1 MAITFDR
8 WVSDTVPS
16 ERFPLYTR
24 ANVGEVFPDPVFP
37 FTRSLMLFDGAE
49 LGWRD
54 AWERIGAF
62 DADEFRAD
70 EMDTIGVS
78 GGYCYLNAS
87 IIRLFGER
95 APGLSAQAMDE
106 QFFGAQPGL
115 RPYSEEPGDVRPDLS
130 EKVGGWLGF
139 VLTAADT
146 PDLLV
151 DRQSTEKLRDAR
163 PDVTAMGDRELVDF
177 ARNVM
182 TDGGAFRHLFAQ
194 HIHATYAASVPVG
207 VLAAVTAAIGR
218 PELLIPLIS
227 GVGDVDSAAPS
238 LVMFDLSRIVRGSA
252 ELTAAFDRAAASHSF
267 TGLADELA
275 GSDGADARTFMT
287 AFAEFLHEFGCRG
300 TNEWEMAR
308 VTWETTPGL
317 ALAAIDRM
325 RLADDAAHPANQ
337 HAALAATRAAAGEE
351 VRATLQAAGVDDETK
366 QNFELA
372 YAAAAV
378 WLPARERTK
387 TNNIRLIHEARVPML
402 EFGRRMVKAGHFAE
416 PNDWAFLFAGDFD
429 AFFADPPSM
438 KAAIAERRAQWE
450 ELAAHEPQFVFD
462 GQPDFPGA
470 WVRRD
475 AIRFDKL
482 ASGDTLQGIP
492 GCSGVVEGIARVVLD
507 SNDPTALAPGDILVA
522 PATDPSWT
530 PLFVPAAAV
539 VVDVGAP
546 LSHAV
551 IVSREL
557 GIPCVISATGGTQRI
572 PDGARVRVD
581 GNSGLVTVL

>member
-16 ERFPLYTR
+16 GRFPLYTR

-54 AWERIGAF
+54 AWARIGAF
-62 DADEFRAD
+62 EPDEFRAD

-139 VLTAADT
+139 VLTAT
-146 PDLLV
+146 ELPDLIA
-151 DRQSTEKLRDAR
+151 DREDTKALRAAR
-163 PDVTAMGDRELVDF
+163 PDVSAMSDGELVEL
-177 ARNVM
+177 AKRLM
-182 TDGGAFRHLFAQ
+182 LKHFRHLFAQ
-194 HIHATYAASVPVG
+194 HINATYAASVPVG

-227 GVGDVDSAAPS
+227 GVGNVDSAAPS
-238 LVMFDLSRIVRGSA
+238 AALFDLSRIVRGSA
-252 ELTAAFDRAAASHSF
+252 DLTAAFDRAAATRSF
-267 TGLADELA
+267 TSLNGELSAIDSADGREL
-275 GSDGADARTFMT
+275 MV
-287 AFAEFLHEFGCRG
+287 AFAAFLGEYGSRG

-308 VTWETTPGL
+308 PTWETRPGL
-317 ALAAIDRM
+317 AFAAIDRM
-325 RLADDAAHPANQ
+325 RLAGDDADPDKQ
-337 HAALAATRAAAGEE
+337 HAALAAARASARAE
-351 VRATLQAAGVDDETK
+351 VRATLEAAGIDAETK

-378 WLPARERTK
+378 WLPGRERTK
-387 TNNIRLIHEARVPML
+387 TNCIRMIQEARIPMM
-402 EFGRRMVKAGHFAE
+402 EFGRRRVAAREFVE
-416 PNDWAFLFAGDFD
+416 PNDWALLFVDEFD
-429 AFFADPPSM
+429 AFFADPASM
-438 KAAIAERRAQWE
+438 KAVIAERRAQWA

-462 GQPDFPGA
+462 GQPDFPSA

-492 GCSGVVEGIARVVLD
+492 GCAGVVEGIARVVLD
-507 SNDPTALAPGDILVA
+507 SNDPTALAPGDILIA